1 MRGVGGG
8 GWVSAG
14 GRRRRW
20 CGTLNTPPPLTPTL
34 PASPPPPGPTL
45 DDVTMRAVADAF
57 GARLVRHPSLE
68 ARVRGHFGEHTTEA
82 HLKMAEAPDSE
93 WGVSV
98 GGSSITLTHT
108 QPPRRAQRRL
118 GVGVGWPHTT
128 HPTHTHNYARQ
139 ALRWRCLSIAW
150 REARCRP
157 SRSSAAATSTSC
169 RVGGCRVLCVWGGV
183 VAQRQGSQGGELAA
197 EHVGRHTRT
206 PTSPPPPPHTHT
218 PTQPLHTPH
227 HPTPPRPAGIPTL
240 LQSKWAS
247 VEEAVVGDT
256 PPPPP
261 FRTRL
266 LRLALDD
273 ETQARAVP
281 PPSLSFFLSFF
292 LSCSRPPSL
301 ALLCRVP
308 ALDVSALPHAPS
320 SAPPHNQAH
329 MRTCTRALTHKR
341 PPPSPPPPL
350 PPFNPRWRARWRLW
364 PPSRG
369 PRCSWG
375 LIRCRIRWMALG
387 LC

>member
-1 MRGVGGG
+1 
-8 GWVSAG
+8 
-14 GRRRRW
+14 
-20 CGTLNTPPPLTPTL
+20 
-34 PASPPPPGPTL
+34 
-45 DDVTMRAVADAF
+45 MRAVADAF

-206 PTSPPPPPHTHT
+206 PTSPPPPPTHTHPHSLYTHHTT
-218 PTQPLHTPH
+218 PPH
-227 HPTPPRPAGIPTL
+227 PALQASPRCCRVSGLLWRRRWWGTPPRRRPSARACCASRWTTRPRRAQCL
-240 LQSKWAS
+240 L
-247 VEEAVVGDT
+247 
-256 PPPPP
+256 PP
-261 FRTRL
+261 FR
-266 LRLALDD
+266 
-273 ETQARAVP
+273 
-281 PPSLSFFLSFF
+281 SSFRSSF
-292 LSCSRPPSL
+292 
-301 ALLCRVP
+301 RVP
-308 ALDVSALPHAPS
+308 VL
-320 SAPPHNQAH
+320 
-329 MRTCTRALTHKR
+329 
-341 PPPSPPPPL
+341 PPL
-350 PPFNPRWRARWRLW
+350 PCFAACPL
-364 PPSRG
+364 ST
-369 PRCSWG
+369 
-375 LIRCRIRWMALG
+375 
-387 LC
+387 